1 MTPAHPLP
9 DPDHVPALYQG
20 VAVKRGLAWLVDM
33 ALILFLSALTIP
45 FTAFLSLFFFP
56 AMVLLVGFF
65 YRLFTVASG
74 SATWGMRLFGISLR
88 TLDGA
93 PLSGQEALLHVL
105 GYTVSLAISPL
116 QLVSAILM
124 CVTPYGQGLTD
135 MVLNTTAVNDPR
147 R

>member
-9 DPDHVPALYQG
+9 DPAHVPDLYQG

-74 SATWGMRLFGISLR
+74 SATWGMRLFGISFR

-93 PLSGQEALLHVL
+93 PLSGQDALLHVL